1 MPKMNGDRLKAH
13 HDMKRRAL
21 EILEGLAGEDIQI
34 AVLRSR
40 LGITTHEE
48 GQHLAQ
54 ALESLR
60 DDDHKATRGKRIGW
74 WKSATPHQQPLPVG
88 QAPAQPQGL
97 SLNAMAAAAHAN
109 SRAKGWWDGVT
120 DPVATVPEK
129 LMLIVS
135 EAAEGL
141 EDYRNGKMAAMYEG
155 LGGSQTHRAEPP
167 PFKPVGFPSE
177 MADIVIRVGDLCE
190 ALGIDLEQAVRE
202 KMAYNATRPQRHGGK
217 AC

>member
-88 QAPAQPQGL
+88 QAPAAAVDLLALTGLQPDTVEVL
-97 SLNAMAAAAHAN
+97 RERLAHA
-109 SRAKGWWDGVT
+109 RAKHPNKDFTALRWLTALMGEATEALDALSGGDAEADEGGIREWEGRIRDELL
-120 DPVATVPEK
+120 DVATV
-129 LMLIVS
+129 
-135 EAAEGL
+135 
-141 EDYRNGKMAAMYEG
+141 
-155 LGGSQTHRAEPP
+155 
-167 PFKPVGFPSE
+167 
-177 MADIVIRVGDLCE
+177 
-190 ALGIDLEQAVRE
+190 ALRMHEEWAR
-202 KMAYNATRPQRHGGK
+202 
-217 AC
+217 